1 MYFCIKIQS
10 FQTIKKMHLNL
21 YRKLKINYLWSLIIW
36 IFLIFNACEQQS
48 KKEAAIEALDVVIEI
63 DRFDRKFHNAG
74 PEEIPNLKSQYPFL
88 FPQQFEDSIWIKR
101 QKDSLQLLLQS
112 AVEAKYPGLGTME
125 YGLSNLFKHIKYYF
139 PSTKVPQTIGLI
151 NNVDYQSK
159 AIYTDSLL
167 LISLDTYLGKEHE
180 LYEGIPNYVRKQMDA
195 AYLTSHVAEKFITS
209 RIQEPD
215 NRTFLSQ
222 LIYYGKIE
230 YIKALLLPEVA
241 EAIRLGFSEAELQ
254 WTLENQKYIWQY
266 FIEKQF
272 LYSTDPALIQRFLA
286 PAPFS
291 KFYLEIDNETPGR
304 IGIWLGSQIVNAFVS
319 KNPQISLEELL
330 ALPALTLFQQSN
342 YKPSR

>member
-1 MYFCIKIQS
+1 MQLI
-10 FQTIKKMHLNL
+10 L
-21 YRKLKINYLWSLIIW
+21 YRKLKINNLWSLIFW
-36 IFLIFNACEQQS
+36 IFLFFSACEQQS
-48 KKEAAIEALDVVIEI
+48 KKEAAIEALDVVIKI
-63 DRFDRKFHNAG
+63 DRFDRKFHQSG
-74 PEEIPNLKSQYPFL
+74 PEAIPNLKKQYPFL
-88 FPQQFEDSIWIKR
+88 FPRQFEDSIWVNR
-101 QKDSLQLLLQS
+101 QKDSLQLLLQK
-112 AVEAKYPGLGTME
+112 AVEDTFPSLTKME
-125 YGLSNLFKHIKYYF
+125 SDLSSLFKHIKYYF
-139 PSTKVPQTIGLI
+139 PSTKTPHTIGLV

-180 LYEGIPNYVRKQMDA
+180 LYAGIPNYVRKQMDPT
-195 AYLTSHVAEKFITS
+195 YLTSHVAEKFITS
-209 RIQEPD
+209 RIQAPD

-230 YIKALLLPEVA
+230 YIKTLLLPEVV
-241 EAIRLGFSEAELQ
+241 EAKRMGFTEAELQ
-254 WTLENQKYIWQY
+254 WTLDNQKYIWQY

-272 LYSTDPALIQRFLA
+272 LYSTDPALTQRFLA

-304 IGIWLGSQIVNAFVS
+304 IGVWLGGQIVKAFVA